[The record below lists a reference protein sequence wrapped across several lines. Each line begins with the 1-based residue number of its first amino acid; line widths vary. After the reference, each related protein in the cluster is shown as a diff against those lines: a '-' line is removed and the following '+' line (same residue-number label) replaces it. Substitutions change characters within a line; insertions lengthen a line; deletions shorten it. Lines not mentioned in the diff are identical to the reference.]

1 VFDGECR
8 RMTKLFRAVRA
19 AGLEIAGRYR
29 PELHDAALAELGWEA
44 FGADE
49 LELVPPVVALTSGR
63 RLRQRDQ
70 GALSELLCSSRA
82 VHVVVLDEV
91 GAPDVAAQL
100 SRFHLDLGY
109 LVIAHREAFAL
120 ASAMAKPE
128 RLVGRL
134 LRMARAHRPAVALYH
149 LPVLEPAAL
158 RARVAQAALGGRAC
172 SDFCYDPDAG
182 TSWADRFDLSG
193 NPQPARLWPLHDV
206 AYLKGE
212 EELVLELPLTFA
224 DAVALEP
231 AYAHHYRSIPPE
243 DWDDSQLPLAEWLEQ
258 EDADAHDRSVPFLWQ
273 VDASGLLQRIVV
285 TRELA
290 LASGDRMRSW
300 RVLQELGGYDNAFA
314 ARAAAAA
321 RQQVQS
327 AAAERERT
335 HAEALSRARSDAT
348 RASMERLA
356 AALVRPE
363 GIGSILSGAVPAPAE
378 PAVAAEL
385 APAAETPTAQE
396 PAAAAAPAVTEP
408 YIDSALCTTCN
419 ECTKINGRLFEYNA
433 EKQATIADAS
443 AGTFKQLV
451 KAAELC
457 PARCIH
463 PGQPRSG
470 DATATPQMIE
480 RAAKFN

>member
-1 VFDGECR
+1 
-8 RMTKLFRAVRA
+8 
-19 AGLEIAGRYR
+19 
-29 PELHDAALAELGWEA
+29 
-44 FGADE
+44 
-49 LELVPPVVALTSGR
+49 
-63 RLRQRDQ
+63 
-70 GALSELLCSSRA
+70 
-82 VHVVVLDEV
+82 
-91 GAPDVAAQL
+91 
-100 SRFHLDLGY
+100 
-109 LVIAHREAFAL
+109 
-120 ASAMAKPE
+120 
-128 RLVGRL
+128 
-134 LRMARAHRPAVALYH
+134 MARAHRPAVALYH